1 MTEKSQEKLEKLY
14 KDLCAEV
21 QSEIQ
26 KASQLLGFLG
36 ILIFVALWKLSDVD
50 MFVKIFIFIVIT
62 ISVVLLLFT
71 ILGKGILGLPKSLK
85 KIERQSIKKD
95 MQYLKN
101 NYNISY
107 KIWKEKHTLNVVSFI
122 LLIIIFISVV
132 FAVFFL

>member
-36 ILIFVALWKLSDVD
+36 ILIFVALGKLSDVD